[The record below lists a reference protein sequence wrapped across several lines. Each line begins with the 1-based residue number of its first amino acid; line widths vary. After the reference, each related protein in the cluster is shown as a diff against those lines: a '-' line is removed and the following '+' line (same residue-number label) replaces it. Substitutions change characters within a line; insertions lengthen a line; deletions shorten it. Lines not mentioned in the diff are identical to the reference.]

1 MLVRCD
7 APIIW
12 CVALCRVL
20 LAPYVQATGHGS
32 FTSISLTTQAH
43 YYCIPVPKKETKQEA
58 KQETRDA
65 AACQNRLTHACL
77 DGRTLDTHKHR
88 GAFKSSTNSKR
99 DLHIC
104 ISLSLA
110 RPQRTH
116 SDPLIRSTANTC
128 SLLQGYKQIDR
139 LINNTRAK
147 ANRIKHTSCN
157 AVHAGSSTHYWW
169 CQSTCHA
176 CLHRTRTE

>member
-58 KQETRDA
+58 KQETSV

-88 GAFKSSTNSKR
+88 GVFKSSTNSKR

-110 RPQRTH
+110 RPQRTAHTLLLFKVQQILAH
-116 SDPLIRSTANTC
+116 SYKLI
-128 SLLQGYKQIDR
+128 ID
-139 LINNTRAK
+139 NTRAK
-147 ANRIKHTSCN
+147 ANRIN
-157 AVHAGSSTHYWW
+157 
-169 CQSTCHA
+169 
-176 CLHRTRTE
+176 